1 MEKAKIRLHV
11 EHPLGQGQP
20 LPLNEAQ
27 AHYLVS
33 VMRQGV
39 GARVTLFNG
48 VDGEWQAEITRA
60 AKRGGDLVCIAQS
73 GPQLAPDLW
82 LLFAPIK
89 KARTDFIVEKATEL
103 GVSTV
108 FPVQTDY
115 TNSERLRRD
124 KLQAHAVEAAE
135 QCGGTYVPPV
145 HDIQNL
151 WKLLDKWTAEGEA
164 RARFSGRMNRLSAL
178 PRRWRRFNRARQ
190 ALGGLIG
197 PEGGFSGR
205 SAAVCARLTSCIRSR
220 WGHGSCGRI
229 RRSVRR

>member
-1 MEKAKIRLHV
+1 M
-11 EHPLGQGQP
+11 GQGQP

-60 AKRGGDLVCIAQS
+60 AKRGGDLVCLTQS
-73 GPQLAPDLW
+73 GPQLAPPDLW

-108 FPVQTDY
+108 FPVQTEY

-124 KLQAHAVEAAE
+124 KLPFH
-135 QCGGTYVPPV
+135 
-145 HDIQNL
+145 
-151 WKLLDKWTAEGEA
+151 
-164 RARFSGRMNRLSAL
+164 R
-178 PRRWRRFNRARQ
+178 
-190 ALGGLIG
+190 
-197 PEGGFSGR
+197 
-205 SAAVCARLTSCIRSR
+205 
-220 WGHGSCGRI
+220 
-229 RRSVRR
+229 